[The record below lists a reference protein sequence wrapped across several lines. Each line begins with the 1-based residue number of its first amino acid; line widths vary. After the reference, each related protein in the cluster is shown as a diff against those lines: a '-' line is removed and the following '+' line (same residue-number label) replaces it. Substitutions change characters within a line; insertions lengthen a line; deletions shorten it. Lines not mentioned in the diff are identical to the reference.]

1 MQAAGELVVEVV
13 LTSAEGRH
21 LVDELQQ
28 CMSLL
33 LLLLL
38 AVVVAGQQRYSLLL
52 SNTAAVL
59 E

>member
-33 LLLLL
+33 LL